1 MLALITSH
9 FNFANYERPR
19 QNLWRF
25 NLQMR
30 SFGYPLYGVEAY
42 LPDQE
47 PFTAGWV
54 NWKQVMVGADQIM
67 FQKEALL
74 NLAET
79 IVPSEYDKI
88 AWLDADIWFQNMKW
102 FETTEKLLDEFKVV
116 QLFETSYY
124 CCQGGTPFLNLPAFV
139 THFTTIPN
147 SQPGFAWAAR
157 RDLWKSYGGLYANA
171 ILGSGDLVAAAAIV
185 GKVDIHKESI
195 VTDFSAYQKWHQN
208 ITTWVK
214 NKYSVVP
221 GAIFH
226 EWHGSRNDRNY
237 CKRHEITRNVD
248 LVSAI
253 EKADNQLLTW
263 TALAPMEVR
272 LKVRQYFL
280 DRKEDG

>member
-47 PFTAGWV
+47 PFTEGWE
-54 NWKQVMVGADQIM
+54 NWKQVMVDVDQIM

-102 FETTEKLLDEFKVV
+102 YETADKLLDEYKVI
-116 QLFETSYY
+116 QLFDLCYLSSRD
-124 CCQGGTPFLNLPAFV
+124 GKPASIWHSI
-139 THFTTIPN
+139 TAHP
-147 SQPGFAWAAR
+147 QKGHPGLAWAAKR
-157 RDLWKSYGGLYANA
+157 GFWRECGGLYNA
-171 ILGSGDLVAAAAIV
+171 ILGGGDRLAALAVMGRTDIREGSV
-185 GKVDIHKESI
+185 GVDNKEFRCWQKR
-195 VTDFSAYQKWHQN
+195 VSAWADM
-208 ITTWVK
+208 
-214 NKYSVVP
+214 KYSTLP
-221 GAIFH
+221 GILYH
-226 EWHGSRNDRNY
+226 EWHGDEKNRRYESRFQIIKD
-237 CKRHEITRNVD
+237 VD
-248 LVSAI
+248 LTLS
-253 EKADNQLLTW
+253 T
-263 TALAPMEVR
+263 T
-272 LKVRQYFL
+272 
-280 DRKEDG
+280 

>member
-47 PFTAGWV
+47 PFTEGWE
-54 NWKQVMVGADQIM
+54 NWKQVMVDVDQIM

-102 FETTEKLLDEFKVV
+102 YETADKLLDEYKVI
-116 QLFETSYY
+116 QLFETCYY
-124 CCQGGTPFLNLPAFV
+124 CCREGTPFYHLPAFIP
-139 THFTTIPN
+139 HFTSTQKN
-147 SQPGFAWAAR
+147 QPGFAWAAR
-157 RDLWKSYGGLYANA
+157 RDLWRYYGGLYANA
-171 ILGSGDLVAAAAIV
+171 IIGSGDYLAATAIV
-185 GKVDIHKESI
+185 GKVDIQTECLGTNLSI
-195 VTDFSAYQKWHQN
+195 YLKWQQN
-208 ITTWVK
+208 ITAWVD

-221 GAIFH
+221 GPTFH
-226 EWHGSRNDRNY
+226 EWHGSRQDRHY
-237 CKRHEITRNVD
+237 VKRHKIAKDVD

-280 DRKEDG
+280 DRKEDN